1 MFKESEIDYE
11 GVRDPGDMPRPGP
24 ARWSGVLWLGLAGAV
39 AAALPVTGVVM
50 WSERTPGDRVRAFEA
65 AVVAVLGLLVAVPV
79 LISRLRSVRESWPRH
94 PKAALAAVFVADA
107 AAMLVLTWVLPFR
120 AGLLSCLLYCA
131 PALLVSA
138 AALLRS
144 RTAVLMAAVGL
155 AALFSLAAPLQVL
168 QQHVATREWARATG
182 LPSRSIAQVVTFPGM
197 TQDPYSWDGRTL
209 TAMFSLPVGPSNAWL
224 GAETAQSGYVDPCG
238 PVLIAEGDASRT
250 ATPPCVQEAPNL
262 WYRGTRDDA
271 EGYVLHRSGVT
282 VIVTGGA
289 WSRTNESDTAYA
301 AERRAGLRRV
311 VLGARTA
318 TDADLWT
325 RSRLPHP
332 TLLGLLLL

>member
-1 MFKESEIDYE
+1 MFKESEIEYE
-11 GVRDPGDMPRPGP
+11 GVRGPGDLRRPGP

-50 WSERTPGDRVRAFEA
+50 WSERIPGDRVRAFEA

-79 LISRLRSVRESWPRH
+79 LIIRLRSVRESWPRH

-120 AGLLSCLLYCA
+120 SGLLSCLLYCA

-144 RTAVLMAAVGL
+144 RTALLMAAIGL
-155 AALFSLAAPLQVL
+155 AALFALAAPLQVL

-197 TQDPYSWDGRTL
+197 TQDPYRWDGRTL
-209 TAMFSLPVGPSNAWL
+209 TAMFSLPVGPLQRVA
-224 GAETAQSGYVDPCG
+224 GRRDRAVGIRG
-238 PVLIAEGDASRT
+238 PVRAAAD
-250 ATPPCVQEAPNL
+250 
-262 WYRGTRDDA
+262 RG
-271 EGYVLHRSGVT
+271 
-282 VIVTGGA
+282 GGHQQD
-289 WSRTNESDTAYA
+289 RNGPL
-301 AERRAGLRRV
+301 RAGSTEPLVPR
-311 VLGARTA
+311 
-318 TDADLWT
+318 
-325 RSRLPHP
+325 HP
-332 TLLGLLLL
+332 